1 MPSGKNKMK
10 NIAGSDKSNHLK
22 NYDPAEIETG
32 TTMKKSYQM
41 LLITLLLAILVL
53 ITYWKSFKNEFVDW
67 DDYAYVVDNDLVRNP
82 QETTLKDVFSRPVSL
97 NYHPLTIL
105 SLRLNN
111 NKCNNCT
118 EGISA
123 APFIKWNV
131 IIHILNTFLVFL
143 LIYNLSQKKIIVAF
157 IVAALFGVHPMH
169 VESVAWVSERKDVL
183 YSFFFLSG
191 LITYLKYQ
199 NISNNNKRKY
209 TWLAVTFLL
218 FILSCLSKAMAVVF
232 PLVLILIRFWTYQAK
247 GDKPV
252 KESLR
257 EAIFLKNM
265 IPLIP
270 FFVVSLFIG
279 FLAISINNLNSFSI
293 WYRIQFA
300 SYGFI
305 MYIVKFFIPLNQ
317 VAFYPYPSQA
327 EYDNGTIGIM
337 LKLAPFVLL
346 AISGLVIYSLKK
358 TKLFVFGLGFYLI
371 TVIMVLQFISAGA
384 ALIADRYTYLSYV
397 GLAFIPAILIAGKI
411 TRPGIPLYILT
422 GSFIILMMIL
432 AQNQI
437 EVWRNSETLWTRVIN
452 LCPEQETPRSIRGI
466 YYGKLANKATDLK
479 MKKMFEDKAME
490 DFKIAIRAGTKR
502 ADVLEGAGCIYGKR
516 GDLNNAL
523 LCLNQAIQ
531 LKPGKGSA
539 YFNRGLTFG
548 MLNRNDEAIIDYNSA
563 LLYSPG
569 QDAVKIITNRSN
581 LLLVTGR
588 DKEAI
593 ADFDYLISVDKQNLI
608 FYYNRAIARQQ
619 TNDIPG
625 AISDYRIVL
634 QLQPDDQ
641 MTRSQLQKLLLVKTD
656 IRK

>member
-1 MPSGKNKMK
+1 MPSGRNKIK
-10 NIAGSDKSNHLK
+10 NIAGSDKSNRLI
-22 NYDPAEIETG
+22 NYDPAEIETHS
-32 TTMKKSYQM
+32 TMKKNYQM
-41 LLITLLLAILVL
+41 ILIALLLAILVL
-53 ITYWKSFKNEFVDW
+53 ITFWKSFKNEFVDW
-67 DDYAYVVDNDLVRNP
+67 DDYAYVVDNNLVRNP

-105 SLRLNN
+105 SLRLNSN
-111 NKCNNCT
+111 ICNKCT

-131 IIHILNTFLVFL
+131 IIHILNTFLVLL
-143 LIYNLSQKKIIVAF
+143 LIYCLSQKKIIVAF
-157 IVAALFGVHPMH
+157 IVAALFGIHPMH

-209 TWLAVTFLL
+209 IWLAGTFLL

-232 PLVLILIRFWTYQAK
+232 PLVLILIRFWTYQPT
-247 GDKPV
+247 GNKPV
-252 KESLR
+252 KESIK
-257 EAIFLKNM
+257 EAISLKNM
-265 IPLIP
+265 VPLIP
-270 FFVVSLFIG
+270 FFVVALFIG

-300 SYGFI
+300 CYGFI
-305 MYIVKFFIPLNQ
+305 MYIVKLFIPVNQ
-317 VAFYPYPSQA
+317 VAIYPYPSQA
-327 EYDNGTIGIM
+327 EYDSGTIGIM

-346 AISGLVIYSLKK
+346 TIFGLVIYSLKK

-371 TVIMVLQFISAGA
+371 TLIMVLQLISVGA
-384 ALIADRYTYLSYV
+384 AIIADRYTYLSYV
-397 GLAFIPAILIAGKI
+397 GLAFIPAMLIGGNI
-411 TRPGIPLYILT
+411 TRKKIPLYALT
-422 GSFIILMMIL
+422 GSFIILMMIM
-432 AQNQI
+432 AQKQT

-452 LCPEQETPRSIRGI
+452 LYPVQETSRSIRGI
-466 YYGKLANKATDLK
+466 YYGKLANKTTNQK

-502 ADVLEGAGCIYGKR
+502 ADVLEGAGCIYGNR

-539 YFNRGLTFG
+539 YFNRGLTLS
-548 MLNRNDEAIIDYNSA
+548 MLNRNDEAITDYNLA
-563 LLYSPG
+563 LIYSP

-581 LLLVTGR
+581 LFLVTGR
-588 DKEAI
+588 YKEAI
-593 ADFDYLISVDKQNLI
+593 ADFNYLITVNKQNFI

-619 TNDIPG
+619 TNDISG
-625 AISDYRIVL
+625 AVSDYRMVL

-656 IRK
+656 IHQK